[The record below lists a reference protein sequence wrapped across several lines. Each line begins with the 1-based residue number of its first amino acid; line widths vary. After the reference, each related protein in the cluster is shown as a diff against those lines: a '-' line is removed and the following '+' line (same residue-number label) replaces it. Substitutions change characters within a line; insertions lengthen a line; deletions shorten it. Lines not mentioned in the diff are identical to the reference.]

1 MRFMVFVIPN
11 KEDYLAG
18 KMPPDE
24 LFAAMTDYNEQ
35 LIKAGIMLGGDG
47 LTPPTKGARIEFPGG
62 KGKLVDGPFTEA
74 KEIVGGYWIW
84 QAKSQEEAIEWARRA
99 PMLPGDVL
107 EIRRMFE
114 VEDFAP
120 SPEVERAFKLINEN
134 QK

>member
-62 KGKLVDGPFTEA
+62 KGKLVDGLF
-74 KEIVGGYWIW
+74 IYSGGR
-84 QAKSQEEAIEWARRA
+84 STFRARYSKPDSR
-99 PMLPGDVL
+99 L
-107 EIRRMFE
+107 ERT
-114 VEDFAP
+114 
-120 SPEVERAFKLINEN
+120 S
-134 QK
+134 